1 MAQFF
6 GNIKIL
12 SQDLFQTTA
21 LNKKSEGNLFSYMLN
36 KNDEMED
43 NIMRD
48 DKITK
53 KENNIIKDEKKTEE
67 IENKKE
73 LDKEIIKEKDYFSLE
88 SIHDRLRIYA
98 KKGGVP
104 LDLVEGYSQHRKMK
118 IEVELKEKKIEEK
131 SDQK

>member
-43 NIMRD
+43 NIMID

-53 KENNIIKDEKKTEE
+53 KENN
-67 IENKKE
+67 
-73 LDKEIIKEKDYFSLE
+73 IIKEKDYFSLE